1 MSLKYKLAVIVILSS
16 IATANASEYYIKY
29 KGIRLG
35 EIKTLETLKD
45 RYLDAKVTNFIAKLL
60 LRKKRFV
67 FYEGNEPDI
76 KDAKF
81 RKDKN
86 KILFALY
93 EAINTRPKYK
103 KYTINDTKHLTLI
116 CSENACTYTF
126 VKKGAV
132 KGQGL
137 IEFDKNSEFVKLTE
151 QLSDVVIARE
161 K

>member
-1 MSLKYKLAVIVILSS
+1 MNFKHKLAIFAIITT
-16 IATANASEYYIKY
+16 IATANAGEYYIKY

-35 EIKTLETLKD
+35 EIDTLETLKYH
-45 RYLDAKVTNFIAKLL
+45 YLDAKVTNFIAKLL

-67 FYEGNEPDI
+67 FYEGIQPNI

-93 EAINTRPKYK
+93 EAIKTRPKYK
-103 KYTINDTKHLTLI
+103 KYVINDTKHLTLI
-116 CSENACTYTF
+116 CNEQACTYTF
-126 VKKGAV
+126 TKKGSI

-137 IEFDKNSEFVKLTE
+137 IEFDKNRNFVRLTE
-151 QLSDVVIARE
+151 QLSDVVIAKE

>member
-1 MSLKYKLAVIVILSS
+1 MNFKYKLAAITILT
-16 IATANASEYYIKY
+16 ALTTANASEYYIKY

-67 FYEGNEPDI
+67 FYEGNEPNI

-93 EAINTRPKYK
+93 EAIKTRPKYK
-103 KYTINDTKHLTLI
+103 KYTINDTKYLTLI
-116 CSENACTYTF
+116 CNDSTCTYTF

-137 IEFDKNSEFVKLTE
+137 IEFDKNREFLKLTE

-161 K
+161 E